1 MTPRWCV
8 LALAGLLVLTA
19 APAHA
24 ADELS
29 LSRDGVTWAPE
40 LADPLFDSS
49 VRWVPGDERSESF
62 YVRNESAQAG
72 RLAIDILGTPVHTLL
87 DTGDLDIDAQG
98 AGGTWVSVS
107 TPGTHRL
114 LSDGSVPADSERRVD
129 VTVHFDSASTN
140 ESQLKSLELAF
151 RVFLVQDVDED
162 DSDSDGSDGADG
174 SDDSDESDD
183 ASGFLPDTGAPS
195 SWWALGGLVTLG
207 IGVLMSRRTSR
218 RQVGS

>member
-1 MTPRWCV
+1 MIIRWCL
-8 LALAGLLVLTA
+8 LATAAMLVLTA

-24 ADELS
+24 ADELR
-29 LSRDGVTWAPE
+29 LSRDGVTWAPD

-49 VRWVPGDERSESF
+49 VRWVPGDVRTESF

-98 AGGTWVSVS
+98 AGGAWVSVS

-114 LSDGSVPADSERRVD
+114 LSDGSVPADSARRVD

-140 ESQLKSLELAF
+140 VSQLKSLELAF

-162 DSDSDGSDGADG
+162 DSDSDGSDGSDG
-174 SDDSDESDD
+174 ADESDD
-183 ASGFLPDTGAPS
+183 ASGLLPDTGGPTL
-195 SWWALGGLVTLG
+195 WWAIVGVAALG
-207 IGVLMSRRTSR
+207 IGILMTRHRPR
-218 RQVGS
+218 RQVTS